1 MRTKRAIAVLMM
13 LLVMMACAPG
23 VITAEQKTVTVTVT
37 DATGL
42 AKVFTDPLEEGVTA
56 VIINLSGDS
65 MSADSV
71 VTLNTQAGITY
82 TIKGATSDSYSFTAP
97 IKITG
102 DGTVVIDNVYINASA
117 TSVDQA
123 LWVGDKANV
132 TVNANI
138 IGGANQTYVLWT
150 QDQAKVT
157 INGSIIDNRPAGEN
171 PTADT
176 SRFGVAASGGNATQ
190 SGSSV
195 VINGAVKV
203 TDNGISA
210 SGYSSVEV
218 KSVEAQLANAVNA
231 KDNATVK
238 VNGTAGQD
246 VVKGKTDGIVAQ
258 NDSKVTVT
266 AGNVIGNTGR
276 GVAADNNSV
285 VKVPGNVSGKTVGV
299 EAKDSSTVEVE
310 GDVNGADAEAKGER
324 VLNGG
329 SGIKAENSAN
339 VKVTGN
345 VRGGKSF
352 GDGAEGGDGIVASD
366 DSKVEVT
373 KDVTAGESYGTEAEG
388 GEGIV
393 ASGNANVKVLG
404 SVLGG
409 NCYQMPGT
417 SPVGCSAG
425 YGIRM
430 SDYPTISVGGDVYGG
445 SMGNSAGESGDGG
458 HGVYIEAAD
467 NSNETS
473 SLTVKGAIGGGTGGN
488 GAGSVSGDGIRIV
501 FRTPSEAKEKWTT
514 DDVPSVTLWKLQA
527 GSSTSGNAIYVHAA
541 AGINKPGAEDVN
553 KTFNYIIRTES
564 GENGTL
570 SAAETGNAG
579 KSVKLNVTPNS
590 GYVVSAVEADA
601 GEIVQSGN
609 QFSIKMPTYGGV
621 NVVARFEEGDETPVT
636 PVTPSK
642 TAAGPSTGDDS
653 SITLWVVLVL
663 VCAAA
668 IITFVIIDRKK
679 KKS

>member
-157 INGSIIDNRPAGEN
+157 INGSIIDNRQAGEN

-176 SRFGVAASGGNATQ
+176 SRFGVAAIGGNATQ

-218 KSVEAQLANAVNA
+218 KSVDAQLANAVNA

-238 VNGTAGQD
+238 VCGTSGCNSFTAKNYAIASEGN
-246 VVKGKTDGIVAQ
+246 A
-258 NDSKVTVT
+258 KV
-266 AGNVIGNTGR
+266 
-276 GVAADNNSV
+276 S
-285 VKVPGNVSGKTVGV
+285 VSGCTVISKSSFGIY
-299 EAKDSSTVEVE
+299 AKDSSTVEVE

-473 SLTVKGAIGGGTGGN
+473 SLTVKGAIGGGTGGK
-488 GAGSVSGDGIRIV
+488 ATGSVSGDGIRIV

-527 GSSTSGNAIYVHAA
+527 GSSKSGNAIYVHAA
-541 AGINKPGAEDVN
+541 AGINKPSAEDVN
-553 KTFNYIIRTES
+553 ETFNYIIRTES